1 MNYFLYFC
9 GISLQEELDSLK
21 SRLEKLERE
30 RNEFKQS
37 NEILETRVSLVF

>member
-1 MNYFLYFC
+1 M
-9 GISLQEELDSLK
+9 QEELDSLK
-21 SRLEKLERE
+21 TRLEKLERE